1 MVKFKSQNVKSLSK
15 VGLVT
20 YITIDATSS
29 DDNSAGIEVVESVRI
44 CSNANAPHTAE
55 NQEFEWTEL
64 DKYVWAKDESYRW
77 EISKFNCDY
86 CLINSLRCQRT

>member
-1 MVKFKSQNVKSLSK
+1 M
-15 VGLVT
+15 T

-29 DDNSAGIEVVESVRI
+29 DNDSEVVESVRV

-64 DKYVWAKDESYRW
+64 DKYVWTKDESYRW
-77 EISKFNCDY
+77 EISKLD
-86 CLINSLRCQRT
+86 

>member
-1 MVKFKSQNVKSLSK
+1 M
-15 VGLVT
+15 VT

-29 DDNSAGIEVVESVRI
+29 DNDSEVVESVRV

-64 DKYVWAKDESYRW
+64 DKYVWTKDESYRW
-77 EISKFNCDY
+77 EISKLDWKKKNFHK
-86 CLINSLRCQRT
+86 LI

>member
-1 MVKFKSQNVKSLSK
+1 M
-15 VGLVT
+15 T

-29 DDNSAGIEVVESVRI
+29 DDSSTESEVVESVRI

-64 DKYVWAKDESYRW
+64 DKYVWKKDDSYRW
-77 EISKFNCDY
+77 EISE
-86 CLINSLRCQRT
+86 LIRKISSISLFRCQRI